1 MAEEREYSDAE
12 IDEIERTEY
21 KEEQIAFYEKQQITL
36 LDHYA
41 ALILAGLLANDDSD
55 IPYRTIVETAFEI
68 ASQCVH
74 ERKQYGIER

>member
-12 IDEIERTEY
+12 IEEFEWAEY
-21 KEEQIAFYEKQQITL
+21 KELQLAFYERQQLTL
-36 LDHYA
+36 LDRYA
-41 ALILAGLLANDDSD
+41 ALIISGMLANDNRDT
-55 IPYRTIVETAFEI
+55 PYRTIVETAFEI